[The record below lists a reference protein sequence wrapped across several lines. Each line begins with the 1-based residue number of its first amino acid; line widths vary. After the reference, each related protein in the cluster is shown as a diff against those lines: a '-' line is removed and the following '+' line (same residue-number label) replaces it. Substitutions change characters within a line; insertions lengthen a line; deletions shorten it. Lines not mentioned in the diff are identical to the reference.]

1 MKSML
6 RLVIEIV
13 GAVLLS
19 VAVTLAVVKIMQVR
33 GLEKE
38 LKAAQ
43 KKLQGANEKIT
54 ELEAESE
61 KLRSAQH
68 GQGGHGGQPHW
79 GYEGDLGPEKWGD
92 AFPVCG
98 SGKQQSP
105 IDIRGP
111 YEKAAYEIKPEF
123 QAGTLKILN
132 NGHTIQINA
141 VPGSKTLIN
150 GESFDLLQFHFHRP
164 SEERIEGKP
173 SAMVAHF
180 VHKSAGGKLA
190 VVGVLFNEGSE
201 NSVIK
206 TIWANAPQTETPEKV
221 VPETTVNPGALLPKR
236 FHFYSFEGSLT
247 TPPCTEGVT
256 FYILKTPMQMSRAQ
270 IEAFPFKA
278 NARPVQP
285 LNGRKVLAN

>member
-1 MKSML
+1 MKSKL
-6 RLVIEIV
+6 RLVFEIV

-19 VAVTLAVVKIMQVR
+19 VAVTLAVVKMMQVR
-33 GLEKE
+33 GLERE

-43 KKLQGANEKIT
+43 KKLQGANEKIV
-54 ELEAESE
+54 ELESESE

-92 AFPVCG
+92 VFPVCG
-98 SGKQQSP
+98 TGKQQSP

-111 YEKAAYEIKPEF
+111 FDKATYEIKPEF

-164 SEERIEGKP
+164 SEIGR
-173 SAMVAHF
+173 AH
-180 VHKSAGGKLA
+180 V
-190 VVGVLFNEGSE
+190 
-201 NSVIK
+201 
-206 TIWANAPQTETPEKV
+206 
-221 VPETTVNPGALLPKR
+221 
-236 FHFYSFEGSLT
+236 
-247 TPPCTEGVT
+247 
-256 FYILKTPMQMSRAQ
+256 
-270 IEAFPFKA
+270 
-278 NARPVQP
+278 
-285 LNGRKVLAN
+285 